1 MNKKSFYMGMGMGV
15 VVGGI
20 SAMAMRPKK
29 SKGMKSM
36 VGKTLRSM
44 GEVADSVSD
53 IMGW

>member
-1 MNKKSFYMGMGMGV
+1 MNKKNFYVGMGMGLL
-15 VVGGI
+15 VGGI

-29 SKGMKSM
+29 QRCMKSM
-36 VGKTLRSM
+36 VGRTLRSM